1 MTLSNVTSRVT
12 KHPLDPSD
20 QDTTPP
26 KTSSFFMDFLLTS
39 RHVDHEES
47 TTKEPKTKHHR
58 WPTINDTLN
67 PTSSIGPPD
76 TTSKPPI
83 KYTSDL
89 STPGKCEQRGE
100 CNDIGEKCMDK
111 KNPKMHCNGK
121 YYPDMC
127 PRSKNCQCCILC
139 NQNETCSTIGGE
151 CQYTGEGC
159 KRGMYIINKCPGK
172 DHCRCCAPCQQ
183 SINCTES
190 NGTCQY
196 TGEECRGTYVE
207 KQCPGPGHCQCCR
220 RCKQYSKK
228 CSSRGGKCQYSG
240 DKCDGGYVKG
250 KCPGGDNCQCCLPC
264 KQNGT
269 CQALGETCQDKN
281 NPNVTCDGKYYTGM
295 CPEDAKNCQCCIAC
309 NQNETC
315 STIGGECQYTG
326 EGCKRGMYIINK
338 CPGKDH
344 CRCCAPC
351 QQSINCT
358 ESNGTCQYTGEECRG
373 TYVEKQCPGP
383 GHCQC
388 CRRCQR
394 YSKQCSS
401 RGGKC
406 QYAGDTCNG
415 EYVNGGECP
424 GGDNCQCC
432 LPCKQGGKCQALGE
446 ICQEKNNPNVTCN
459 GKYYPDM
466 CSLDAEN
473 CQCCIECKQ
482 NITCSIFG
490 GVCQYIG
497 EKCRGTY
504 IPYPCSEKRHCQCC
518 APCQEYSEK
527 CSSVGG
533 KCQYT
538 GDKCDG
544 ISVKEFCSGVNCQ
557 CCVPKWEPFCHGDVE
572 NGVRGCEGKFWC
584 GRYRSHRPHGKH
596 MGVDIICPDGSRVN
610 APFKGELK
618 GWVRAYKKNNAINDG
633 VMLSNSVFCIKIL
646 YIHADRYTGP
656 VDIGQ
661 KIGYLLNVQRVYPGI
676 TSHIHI
682 EMCDKSK
689 DPTFFLK

>member
-1 MTLSNVTSRVT
+1 MNILILLVLLGPGLAVAQNEEDVQCASEGGVCQYNDDTCDGTYVVGKCGGPVNRQCCVLSLEVDSSGTTTHPFDPPDQETPHGLKFDITTRATPPFDPPDQETPHGLKFLITSRVT

-264 KQNGT
+264 
-269 CQALGETCQDKN
+269 
-281 NPNVTCDGKYYTGM
+281 
-295 CPEDAKNCQCCIAC
+295 
-309 NQNETC
+309 
-315 STIGGECQYTG
+315 
-326 EGCKRGMYIINK
+326 
-338 CPGKDH
+338 
-344 CRCCAPC
+344 

-388 CRRCQR
+388 CR
-394 YSKQCSS
+394 
-401 RGGKC
+401 
-406 QYAGDTCNG
+406 
-415 EYVNGGECP
+415 
-424 GGDNCQCC
+424 
-432 LPCKQGGKCQALGE
+432 
-446 ICQEKNNPNVTCN
+446 
-459 GKYYPDM
+459 
-466 CSLDAEN
+466 
-473 CQCCIECKQ
+473 
-482 NITCSIFG
+482 
-490 GVCQYIG
+490 
-497 EKCRGTY
+497 
-504 IPYPCSEKRHCQCC
+504 
-518 APCQEYSEK
+518 PCQEYSEK